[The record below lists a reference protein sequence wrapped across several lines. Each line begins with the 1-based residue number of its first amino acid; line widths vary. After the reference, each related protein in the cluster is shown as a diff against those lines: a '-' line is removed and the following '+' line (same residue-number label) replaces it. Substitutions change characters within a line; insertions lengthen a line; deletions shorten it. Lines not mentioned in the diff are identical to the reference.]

1 MQAKTSN
8 AERSGATR
16 TALVKAARELFISKG
31 YAATGTPEIVAA
43 AGLTR
48 GALYHH
54 FADKQALFHAVVAAE
69 GEAVA
74 REIETMSATSADPID
89 ALLAGSQ
96 AYLAAM
102 RIPGRTRLLL
112 VDGPA
117 VLGTRAIKLLD
128 EDKAARTLRAGLRAA
143 FAAQGR
149 PPNAA
154 LDALADLLSA
164 AFDRAA
170 LAIEDGADPTLYRD
184 AMAALITPV
193 AEA

>member
-1 MQAKTSN
+1 MQARRSN
-8 AERSGATR
+8 AERTLATR
-16 TALVKAARELFISKG
+16 AALLAAARTLFVSKG
-31 YAATGTPEIVAA
+31 YAETGTPEIAA
-43 AGLTR
+43 EAGLTR

-54 FADKQALFHAVVAAE
+54 FADKQAVFHAVVEAE

-74 REIETMSATSADPID
+74 REIETMSATSTDPVD

-102 RIPGRTRLLL
+102 RVPGRTRLLL
-112 VDGPA
+112 IEGPA
-117 VLGTRAIKLLD
+117 ILGYRAMKRLD

-149 PPNAA
+149 PPDAA
-154 LDALADLLSA
+154 LDALTDLLSA

-170 LAIEDGADPTLYRD
+170 LAIEDGADPTLYRN
-184 AMAALITPV
+184 AVAALITPV
-193 AEA
+193 AEG